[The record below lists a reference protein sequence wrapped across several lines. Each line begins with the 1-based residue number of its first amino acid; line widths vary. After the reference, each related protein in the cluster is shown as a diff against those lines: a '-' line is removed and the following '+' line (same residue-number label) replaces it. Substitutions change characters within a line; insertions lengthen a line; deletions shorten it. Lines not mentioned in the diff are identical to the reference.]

1 MRGFV
6 PLRMRMLVRPLGV
19 VGGLGV
25 GAGLAGVIAAY
36 LPWYEVIA
44 TVEMLGSERSRSV
57 ASLAGW
63 QAHPWGWFVPALALA
78 ATVACGS
85 VALDRSA
92 RRGSDLA
99 LMSGLALAAV
109 VAVSGLVFPP
119 VSRFDRAGSR
129 LRELDQLADR
139 LPQDVELSF
148 SVRPGVGLW
157 VALAAAAVV
166 IAVGVAARRD
176 R

>member
-6 PLRMRMLVRPLGV
+6 PLRVRMLVRPLGV

-25 GAGLAGVIAAY
+25 GAGIAGLIAAY
-36 LPWYEVIA
+36 LPWYEVVA
-44 TVEMLGSERSRSV
+44 TVEMLGAERTRPV

-63 QAHPWGWFVPALALA
+63 QAHPWGWLVPALALA
-78 ATVACGS
+78 GTVVCGALAIDRPVRATRDLGLVPGLGLAAI
-85 VALDRSA
+85 VAL
-92 RRGSDLA
+92 
-99 LMSGLALAAV
+99 
-109 VAVSGLVFPP
+109 SGLVFPP

-129 LRELDQLADR
+129 LRELDELADR
-139 LPQDVELSF
+139 LPQDVSMTF

-157 VALAAAAVV
+157 IALAAAAVLV
-166 IAVGVAARRD
+166 AVAVAARRD